1 MLVRGPRGDPA
12 KSPGLVS
19 YLHQKVLGLLLEP
32 ARVEGTVHADGVEQ
46 LLLVLPVEGRL
57 ANQHLVEEHAEGPP
71 VHGVVVLLAQQNL
84 QARVAETRL
93 TGRGWRRG
101 GTPPTPRGP
110 RGAVQCV
117 GGGGETVCGSN
128 GDHTGNGVFGE
139 AHDRPAPNLSGRLR
153 GSTWTFSLA

>member
-12 KSPGLVS
+12 KSPGLVP

-57 ANQHLVEEHAEGPP
+57 ADQHLVEEHAEGPP

-84 QARVAETRL
+84 QARGAEMRL

-101 GTPPTPRGP
+101 GTPPPRVGPGGPCSASVVAGRPCAVLTETTP
-110 RGAVQCV
+110 
-117 GGGGETVCGSN
+117 ETGSLEKLM
-128 GDHTGNGVFGE
+128 TGR
-139 AHDRPAPNLSGRLR
+139 HQI
-153 GSTWTFSLA
+153 